1 MDIPRKDATRKRRI
15 RRAAIAAVVVAG
27 VSGLS
32 YGLSK
37 LERAAPIVEKSTL
50 WPGKVERGPM
60 LRQVRGLGTLVPEEF
75 LWIPAVTEGRVLRIY
90 IRPGT
95 SVEPDSVIL
104 TLGSPELETQ
114 RLEAEYQ
121 VKAAEAKY
129 MDLKVQLDSQTLTQ
143 QAELA
148 RIESEYQQARLKAD
162 RDAELHR
169 QNLLADISLRLS
181 AATAE
186 ELFKRLQI
194 EKERLKIQK
203 DSNEAQLA
211 VQKAEIDKLR
221 ALHRLKQSQ
230 VEALKVR
237 AGTAGVLQ
245 ELLVQEGQQ
254 LAAGTMLAKVVQP
267 AKLKA
272 ELKIAET
279 QAKDIVIG
287 QPAYIDTRNGIIPG
301 RVSRI
306 DPAAKEGTV
315 TVDVHLEGR
324 LPPGARPDLSVDGV
338 IEIERLADVL
348 YVGRPAFGQPNS
360 TVSIFKI
367 DEDGKT
373 ASRVRVKLGRSS
385 VHTIEVVEGLRE
397 GDQVILSDMSA
408 WDSVDKIRLN

>member
-15 RRAAIAAVVVAG
+15 RRAAIATVVVAG

-90 IRPGT
+90 IRPGA
-95 SVEPDSVIL
+95 SVDPDSVIL

-143 QAELA
+143 QAEVA

-221 ALHRLKQSQ
+221 ALHRLRQNQ
-230 VEALKVR
+230 VEALRVR
-237 AGTAGVLQ
+237 AGAAGVLQ

-315 TVDVHLEGR
+315 TVDVHLEGK

-338 IEIERLADVL
+338 IEIERLPDVL

-397 GDQVILSDMSA
+397 GDEVILSDMSA